1 MAAQI
6 FLVSLTAVISF
17 ILLTHKAQFANFII
31 VVLIIFTSY
40 LAVTFF
46 LDIHSNGAEG
56 IQTCYLAETNCEGA
70 INIDVCPD
78 ALRHE
83 LLNFETKYQLTPL
96 N

>member
-6 FLVSLTAVISF
+6 FLVSLTALISF
-17 ILLTHKAQFANFII
+17 ILLTHRAQFANFYI
-31 VVLIIFTSY
+31 VGLIIFTSY
-40 LAVTFF
+40 LAVTYF
-46 LDIHSNGAEG
+46 LDIHANGAEA

-70 INIDVCPD
+70 MNIDVCPD

-83 LLNFETKYQLTPL
+83 ILNFETKYQLTPL